1 MELLTDKQLR
11 DLKHMLMEEKN
22 ELSAHFAGNDGT
34 GGSING
40 LSADDT
46 GELSS
51 YDNHPAD
58 LGTETF
64 EKSRD
69 MAIDETLS
77 GQLEEVNRALER
89 IEEEQYGNCDVCE
102 SAIPFE
108 RLQAVPTT
116 TRCIEHAEHPGI
128 TDARPVEEQVM
139 TPPPAGAGAGRQQ
152 AAGHFDE
159 ADAWS
164 SVQQYGNASDTVK
177 GPSQK

>member
-1 MELLTDKQLR
+1 MEQLTDTQLR
-11 DLKHMLMEEKN
+11 DLKHMLMEEQN
-22 ELSAHFAGNDGT
+22 ELSAHFEGSEEAKR
-34 GGSING
+34 SING
-40 LSADDT
+40 LPAADT

-77 GQLEEVNRALER
+77 GQLEEVNSALER
-89 IEEEQYGNCDVCE
+89 IEEGQYGSCDICE
-102 SAIPFE
+102 APIPFE

-116 TRCIEHAEHPGI
+116 TRCIEHAEHTGI
-128 TDARPVEEQVM
+128 ADARPVEEQVM
-139 TPPPAGAGAGRQQ
+139 TPPPAGAGEGRQK

-177 GPSQK
+177 PEAD

>member
-1 MELLTDKQLR
+1 MEQLTDKQLR

-34 GGSING
+34 GGIINS
-40 LSADDT
+40 LSADDA

-77 GQLEEVNRALER
+77 GQLEEVNGALER
-89 IEEEQYGNCDVCE
+89 IDMGRYGSCDVCE
-102 SAIPFE
+102 TSIPYE
-108 RLQAVPTT
+108 RLLAVPTT
-116 TRCIEHAEHPGI
+116 TRCIEHAEHTGM
-128 TDARPVEEQVM
+128 TNARPVEEQVM
-139 TPPPAGAGAGRQQ
+139 TTPPAGVGAGRQR

-164 SVQQYGNASDTVK
+164 SVQQYGNASDTVN
-177 GPSQK
+177 PDAD